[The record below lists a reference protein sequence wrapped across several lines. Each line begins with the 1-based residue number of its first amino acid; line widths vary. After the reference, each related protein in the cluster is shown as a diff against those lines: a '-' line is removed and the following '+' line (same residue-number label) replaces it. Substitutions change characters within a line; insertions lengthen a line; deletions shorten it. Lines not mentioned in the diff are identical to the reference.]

1 MPGTINSP
9 AITTPVQRAI
19 GSYVQPVD
27 WDDFISFL
35 QAAANDA
42 LPMVVYTDET
52 RTIPVYAGIV
62 KRMDLTPSSVSIIN
76 LCSEFHLQ
84 KDTISNIQLVQKPTA
99 YGLVTSI
106 ALWDAQENVIALF
119 LSSRKPDKYT
129 SCKWRVLIEKHLSP

>member
-1 MPGTINSP
+1 MNTPT
-9 AITTPVQRAI
+9 ITTPVQRAI

-52 RTIPVYAGIV
+52 RTIPVYAGVAQRIHV
-62 KRMDLTPSSVSIIN
+62 TASSVSIIN
-76 LCSEFHLQ
+76 SCSEFHLQ
-84 KDTISNIQLVQKPTA
+84 QGTISNIQLVQKPTA